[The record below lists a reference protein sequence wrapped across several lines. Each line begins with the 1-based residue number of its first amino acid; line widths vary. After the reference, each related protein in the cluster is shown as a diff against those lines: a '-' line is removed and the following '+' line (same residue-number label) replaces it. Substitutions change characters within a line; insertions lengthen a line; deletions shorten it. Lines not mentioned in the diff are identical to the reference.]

1 MRFSPKVV
9 RIGVVSVLM
18 LILAHVASA
27 QFSKLDDA
35 SAQLASRLKPLK
47 PSLVAVADF
56 ASPDGS
62 ASAQAHYFSWYLSEF
77 LQEHGKKYL
86 RVADHKPFDKDMADV
101 LGAASTALTSQTL
114 HDAAAHRGGR
124 CHHRNRC

>member
-1 MRFSPKVV
+1 
-9 RIGVVSVLM
+9 
-18 LILAHVASA
+18 VASA

-77 LQEHGKKYL
+77 LQEHGKNIY
-86 RVADHKPFDKDMADV
+86 
-101 LGAASTALTSQTL
+101 ALPTTNLLTKTWPMSWALPQL
-114 HDAAAHRGGR
+114 L
-124 CHHRNRC
+124 